1 MDVGQVAALG
11 AALRLGEDSLLL
23 LQQQRVTGAHLL
35 AMREG
40 ALLERLGVRPVDALA
55 LLQAVERA
63 RSGGPKT
70 VRLAP
75 SEAAPAVAAL
85 WQTFEAQ
92 QELAEFLA
100 RVGAAGLRRGGSQ
113 VLTSRLKQVRAR
125 REGCEAACH
134 LGTLRSLRSPVPLS
148 PPLDHTGAHPSLNSP
163 PRSSLRASCT
173 RLSFW
178 AQGALRQTWR

>member
-1 MDVGQVAALG
+1 MLRYGPARYARAFTAAALTPQLLQSMDMREVMMLG
-11 AALRLGEDSLLL
+11 TALHLGEDSLVLL
-23 LQQQRVTGAHLL
+23 RQQRVTGAHLL

-40 ALLERLGVRPVDALA
+40 ALLERLGMRPMDALA

-75 SEAAPAVAAL
+75 SEAAPAAAL

-100 RVGAAGLRRGGSQ
+100 RMGAAGLRRGGSR
-113 VLTSRLKQVRAR
+113 VLSSRLTQVRAR
-125 REGCEAACH
+125 RERREAALPPGH
-134 LGTLRSLRSPVPLS
+134 SALALRP
-148 PPLDHTGAHPSLNSP
+148 A
-163 PRSSLRASCT
+163 RASCST
-173 RLSFW
+173 
-178 AQGALRQTWR
+178 A